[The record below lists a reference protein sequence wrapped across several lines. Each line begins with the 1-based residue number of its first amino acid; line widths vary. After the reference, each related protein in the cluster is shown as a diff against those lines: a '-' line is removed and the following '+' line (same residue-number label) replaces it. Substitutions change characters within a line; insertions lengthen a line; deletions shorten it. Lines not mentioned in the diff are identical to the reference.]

1 MRRSSSLL
9 GVLCPSRAV
18 HTEQGDNCNSLNS
31 VDTATIAAGIE
42 GGSCLWTTGVSA
54 CDLTR
59 RGLAESMSMV
69 KLEGMGEG
77 MLAELVEDMLK
88 RIDDSFDL
96 DAPLLFTPFLFL
108 CIFGMIALD

>member
-1 MRRSSSLL
+1 
-9 GVLCPSRAV
+9 
-18 HTEQGDNCNSLNS
+18 
-31 VDTATIAAGIE
+31 
-42 GGSCLWTTGVSA
+42 
-54 CDLTR
+54 
-59 RGLAESMSMV
+59 MV